1 MNELYVDDMKQL
13 LDALLPFYKCI
24 DEKTNQCSPPSKLRL
39 YNIHSKLQKKK
50 IKLKI

>member
-1 MNELYVDDMKQL
+1 MNKLHVDDMKQL

-24 DEKTNQCSPPSKLRL
+24 DEKTKKCSTPSKLCL

-50 IKLKI
+50 LELKN